1 MAQTRL
7 IVGLLGMIGFG
18 FLWWTTSQT
27 ILSAATR
34 KAGAIQVIQL
44 YSEAR
49 FYGVIGLGVLL
60 GAYIITRIVP

>member
-1 MAQTRL
+1 
-7 IVGLLGMIGFG
+7 MIGFG